1 MDAADTLSNTTDT
14 RAHSELR
21 CDVFPSLPL
30 NSEQGLMTILL
41 CLLLLSSELQSTCSP
56 GRGPP
61 GPASHSP
68 SLPQG
73 IWEGFCP
80 VCGGNSPCE
89 LDPIAR
95 LAGDSA
101 PPAPTCPL
109 HCSAPTPAGPARGAR
124 GPGPQPG
131 TSALARHLQ
140 TWPSRPARVKTA
152 HSPPPG
158 LLKVPRWAETHTD
171 TTQRLYD
178 RKT

>member
-1 MDAADTLSNTTDT
+1 MSLKAGRCVHSPLPPDT
-14 RAHSELR
+14 RRSPLASEHTRRCGCRRHALKHTRHTHTHAELR

-30 NSEQGLMTILL
+30 NSERGLVTTLL
-41 CLLLLSSELQSTCSP
+41 CLLLLSSELQLTCSP

-89 LDPIAR
+89 LDPIAQ

-101 PPAPTCPL
+101 PPAATFSSPLQCP
-109 HCSAPTPAGPARGAR
+109 HPSGPC
-124 GPGPQPG
+124 
-131 TSALARHLQ
+131 
-140 TWPSRPARVKTA
+140 
-152 HSPPPG
+152 
-158 LLKVPRWAETHTD
+158 
-171 TTQRLYD
+171 
-178 RKT
+178 